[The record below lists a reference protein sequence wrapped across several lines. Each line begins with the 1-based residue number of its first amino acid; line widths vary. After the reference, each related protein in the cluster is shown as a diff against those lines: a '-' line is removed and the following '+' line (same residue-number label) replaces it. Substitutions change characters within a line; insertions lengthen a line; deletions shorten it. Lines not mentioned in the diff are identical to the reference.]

1 MSRSISD
8 LILDLIPS
16 YIEFFF
22 QLIYLTL
29 KSLYSEDGVFIR
41 KKEDKT
47 RFFFLTESV
56 VLIFFQ
62 KLVIFCFK
70 LSSFFLVVS
79 FLAQVLLFFPPINSH
94 LYPLLD
100 QQL

>member
-1 MSRSISD
+1 MVDILCNNENYENFTINRFAIDYEGKKNWVTMSRSISD

-47 RFFFLTESV
+47 RFVFFS
-56 VLIFFQ
+56 
-62 KLVIFCFK
+62 
-70 LSSFFLVVS
+70 
-79 FLAQVLLFFPPINSH
+79 
-94 LYPLLD
+94 
-100 QQL
+100 